1 MQIRTWHGRG
11 SWTGDPNSKVFVASW
26 LESEMWV
33 NPILLLVGVTTLILA
48 VAAFM
53 LYPRMAG
60 R

>member
-1 MQIRTWHGRG
+1 
-11 SWTGDPNSKVFVASW
+11 
-26 LESEMWV
+26 MWV